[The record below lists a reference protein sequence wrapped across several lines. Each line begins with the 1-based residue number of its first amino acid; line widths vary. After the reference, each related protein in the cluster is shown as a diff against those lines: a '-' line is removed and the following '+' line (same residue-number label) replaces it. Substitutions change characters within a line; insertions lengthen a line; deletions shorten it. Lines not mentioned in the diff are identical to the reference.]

1 MLTYADISKKILVDC
16 LGTKAGEHFLVLTDD
31 VKEELAQQLYKAA
44 QDMGLTSMLLKI
56 PKMRK
61 SGEEPPEAAAE
72 AMKHVDVAVCITEHS
87 LTHTN
92 ARKDA
97 ASVGVRIATMPGIT
111 KEMFLKGAINA
122 DYTEVEKI
130 TNNVSRILTSAHNIV
145 IEKEEYRLEL
155 NIRGRSAV
163 RSTGRYLE
171 KGQSGN
177 LPSGEAYIAPVEG
190 TSHGSVLVDGSLA
203 GIGKL
208 KSPVLLTVEKGLLIG
223 ADGDKADEWLKMLG
237 DSKAARN
244 VAEFGI
250 GTNPNAILTGN
261 ILEDEKILGTIHVA
275 FGSNNT
281 FGGNVSAG
289 VHLDAVILSP
299 TVYLDGKMIM
309 DKGKLKR
316 ELVEGELV

>member
-1 MLTYADISKKILVDC
+1 MLTYADISKKILIEC
-16 LGTKAGEHFLVLTDD
+16 LGTKVGEYFLVLTDD
-31 VKEELAQQLYKAA
+31 VKEELAQQLYNAA
-44 QDMGLTSMLLKI
+44 QDIGLIPMLLKI
-56 PKMRK
+56 PKMKRP
-61 SGEEPPEAAAE
+61 GEEPPRAAAK
-72 AMKHVDVAVCITEHS
+72 AMKYVDVAVCITEHS

-92 ARKDA
+92 ARIDA
-97 ASVGVRIATMPGIT
+97 ALAGVRIATMPGIT

-122 DYTEVEKI
+122 DYTKVEKI
-130 TNNVSRILTSAHNIV
+130 TNNVSRILTSANNVV
-145 IEKEEYRLEL
+145 IEKEKYRLEL
-155 NIRGRSAV
+155 NIQGRKAV
-163 RSTGRYLE
+163 RSTGRYLG

-177 LPSGEAYIAPVEG
+177 LPSGETYIAPVEG
-190 TSHGSVLVDGSLA
+190 TAHGSVLVDGSLA
-203 GIGKL
+203 GVGKL
-208 KSPVLLTVEKGLLIG
+208 ESPVLLTIEKGLLIC
-223 ADGDKADEWLKMLG
+223 ADGDKAGEWLKMLG

-309 DKGKLKR
+309 NKGRLTS
-316 ELVEGELV
+316 ELLEGELV